1 MNADDKINLQNIL
14 QQSDAEETTD
24 KIRNLKHSQKI
35 KEDVTR
41 MIELKTKYARL
52 RTSNADQFESMCI
65 SQCNF
70 LFTTYTNIYNKLY
83 KDELDLNILANFIDV
98 LKRIEDGE
106 IDQHEG
112 SYLVGQLLKK
122 IYVDSA
128 IKHSENVD
136 KKNAKHTKTSSKP
149 VKKPKKLSWAEYKK
163 MDTNEV
169 TA

>member
-14 QQSDAEETTD
+14 QQTDVEETTS
-24 KIRNLKHSQKI
+24 KIRVLKHSQQI

-41 MIELKTKYARL
+41 MIELKKKYARL
-52 RTSNADQFESMCI
+52 RSSNTSQFESMCI
-65 SQCNF
+65 KQCNF
-70 LFTTYTNIYNKLY
+70 LFTNYTNIYNKLY

-128 IKHSENVD
+128 IRHSENVD
-136 KKNAKHTKTSSKP
+136 RRNAKNTKTTSKP
-149 VKKPKKLSWAEYKK
+149 VQKPKKVSWAQFKQ
-163 MDTNEV
+163 MNTDDSL
-169 TA
+169 